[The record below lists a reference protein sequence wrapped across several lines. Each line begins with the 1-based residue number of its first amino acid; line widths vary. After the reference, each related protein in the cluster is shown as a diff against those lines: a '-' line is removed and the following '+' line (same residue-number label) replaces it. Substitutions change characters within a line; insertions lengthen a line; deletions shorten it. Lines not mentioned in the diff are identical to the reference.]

1 MRIEQSPEFQI
12 HLQTLKSKE
21 QIFLETIY
29 NVGNGHFGVR
39 DSNPLQG
46 NNPDYI
52 GSPGLFINGFFD
64 YKEVSYGEKYRGYPD
79 NNQVINR
86 LFDSRA
92 IRIKVGSEDSLTN
105 HFKVENIDKNLDMQT
120 GLLHEL
126 FSVTTPENRNFNLV
140 VESFASLSK
149 TNVFGVKYSI
159 IPTNFSDE
167 VEIIKVHDYV
177 NQKVHQQDDDIRV
190 STDLGQMQLDFI
202 PDNGQPSYLVTTFR
216 SQQGA
221 IITLRL
227 LKTSS
232 QILQLN
238 ISEIVT
244 IIMATGVSI
253 LPNPVV
259 PKSLNFYLLLAI
271 FIHWLTPICT
281 PTNTFPHW
289 TTTSWIRRSNLN

>member
-12 HLQTLKSKE
+12 HLQTLRSKE
-21 QIFLETIY
+21 ELFLETIY
-29 NVGNGHFGVR
+29 NVGNGHFRVR

-46 NNPDYI
+46 NNHDYI

-64 YKEVSYGEKYRGYPD
+64 YEEVAYGEKYRGYPD

-86 LFDSRA
+86 LFDPRF
-92 IRIKVGSEDSLTN
+92 IRIKVGNEDSLTD

-126 FSVTTPENRNFNLV
+126 FSVTTPGNRNFNLV

-149 TNVFGVKYSI
+149 PNVYGVRYSV

-167 VEIIKVHDYV
+167 IEVIKVHDYV
-177 NQKVHQQDDDIRV
+177 NQTVHQQDEDVRV

-221 IITLRL
+221 IITY
-227 LKTSS
+227 
-232 QILQLN
+232 QA
-238 ISEIVT
+238 SENF
-244 IIMATGVSI
+244 A
-253 LPNPVV
+253 PNP
-259 PKSLNFYLLLAI
+259 PIEYFRDDNHHYGYRSKYYAKPGSAKDFEFLFAI
-271 FIHWLTPICT
+271 GDIHPLV
-281 PTNTFPHW
+281 NANMY
-289 TTTSWIRRSNLN
+289 SD